1 MVKIWWDS
9 SIFRGKPDF
18 ILASKLK
25 YMKGKLKEWRRT
37 RQGNLGL
44 QKQSILNQL
53 ADLGRIQDQRQLTDD
68 ESYLRA
74 VLTVEFEDN
83 AKREEVAWRQRSR
96 VLWLKE
102 GDRNTKFFHR
112 TANSHRRYNNID
124 KISVNGVCTQE
135 PAIIKEEILNFYQ
148 NLYTKTER
156 WRPQFIARNGKMIS
170 EGGNIMLQSQF
181 TEDEI
186 KDCVMACAGDK
197 APGPDGYTMAFFIT
211 CWEVVRK
218 EVVATVQNFHDH
230 GIFERSFNATFIAL
244 ITKKIGG

>member
-53 ADLGRIQDQRQLTDD
+53 ADLERIQDQRQLTDD

-96 VLWLKE
+96 ALWLKE

-112 TANSHRRYNNID
+112 TANSHRRYYNID

-135 PAIIKEEILNFYQ
+135 PTIIKEEILNFYQ
-148 NLYTKTER
+148 NLYTETER

-170 EGGNIMLQSQF
+170 EGDNIMLQSQF

-197 APGPDGYTMAFFIT
+197 APGRDGYTMAFFIT

-244 ITKKIGG
+244 ISKKIGG